1 MHGHA
6 QGVSGQQHNG
16 QLASLHEPRFLRHLG
31 RLTHPSQHT
40 HSWLHSCA
48 SCLPRATFRTLL
60 ANGEKDIIYTIL
72 KWVVPQPQ
80 ELQKRAFVGYYLS
93 FPEVC
98 ALASKG

>member
-1 MHGHA
+1 MHPA
-6 QGVSGQQHNG
+6 F
-16 QLASLHEPRFLRHLG
+16 APAAKRPM
-31 RLTHPSQHT
+31 HPSQHT
-40 HSWLHSCA
+40 HSCLHSCA

-98 ALASKG
+98 ALAFKG